1 MPWPIVGHER
11 AVELLRQSLASGR
24 VVQAY
29 LLVGPPGVGKTTLAT
44 LLAKAVNCEGDD
56 RPCGRCGQCVRVDRG
71 VHPDVL
77 VIRRGMVFDE
87 DEESAG
93 TRVGIGAVRQLIRDA
108 SLLPMVG
115 RYRVFIILD
124 AESMTVEAANA
135 LLKTLEEPPPHVL
148 VILVAADD
156 AALPETVRSRCLRVE
171 LRPVGTGRVAALL
184 RERGVDPDRARLLA
198 ALGRGR
204 VGRSLALAASDDWLR
219 WRENL
224 LDRHAGLVASGQ
236 TAAALRWAQELA
248 EAFGRDRDQVLEA
261 LDVLA
266 DWWRDVLVI
275 KAGVPDLVTNVD
287 REAELRQVAG
297 QLGIDDI
304 LRAVGQ
310 LRRARRLLE
319 QNVHPRL
326 TLDNLVLSLPALG
339 AR

>member
-24 VVQAY
+24 VAQAY
-29 LLVGPPGVGKTTLAT
+29 LIVGPPGVGKTTLAA

-56 RPCGRCGQCVRVDRG
+56 PPCGRCAQCLRFDRG

-77 VIRRGMVFDE
+77 IIRRGMVLDEE
-87 DEESAG
+87 DETAG
-93 TRVGIGAVRQLIRDA
+93 TRVGIGAVRELIREA
-108 SLLPMVG
+108 SLLPMAG

-124 AESMTVEAANA
+124 AELMTVEAANA

-148 VILVAADD
+148 IILVAADD
-156 AALPETVRSRCLRVE
+156 SALPETVRSRCLRLE
-171 LRPVGTGRVAALL
+171 LRPVGLGRVAALL
-184 RERGVDPDRARLLA
+184 QERGVDPDRARLLA

-204 VGRSLALAASDDWLR
+204 VGRSLALAEDEDWLR
-219 WRENL
+219 WRQEL
-224 LDRHAGLVASGQ
+224 LDRHARLVASGE

-248 EAFGRDRDQVLEA
+248 EGFGRDRDQILEA

-266 DWWRDVLVI
+266 EWWRDLLVVR
-275 KAGVPDLVTNVD
+275 AGAADLVTNVD
-287 REAELRQVAG
+287 REDEIRKLAQRLDFGTILDAVRQV
-297 QLGIDDI
+297 
-304 LRAVGQ
+304 
-310 LRRARRLLE
+310 RRARRLLE

-326 TLDNLVLSLPALG
+326 TLDNLALALPVSD